1 MQRAIIIAK
10 GNVQRVGYRDVVE
23 REAREMNLTGFVENV
38 KPYDVK
44 IVCEGEN
51 ASLDS
56 FIELIKIKMF
66 TIDVKE
72 LDVSFEDATGDF
84 EYFEI
89 KRGDIVEELGERL
102 DLARGEMTKMIGKQ
116 DVMIGKQDMMIGKQ
130 DVMIG
135 KQDVMIGKQ
144 DEMIDTLENFK
155 QETNENFNQLTQAVS
170 KHDTGAQ
177 ERIVNLSVEL
187 SEVKVRLT
195 RLESAIL

>member
-23 REAREMNLTGFVENV
+23 REAREMSLTGFVENV

-51 ASLDS
+51 ANLNS

-66 TIDVKE
+66 PIDVKE
-72 LDVSFEDATGDF
+72 LDVRFEDATGDF

-89 KRGDIVEELGERL
+89 KRGDMVEELGERL

-116 DVMIGKQDMMIGKQ
+116 D
-130 DVMIG
+130 
-135 KQDVMIGKQ
+135 
-144 DEMIDTLENFK
+144 EMINTLENFK
-155 QETNENFNQLTQAVS
+155 HENNENFNQLTYAVS

-177 ERIVNLSVEL
+177 ERIADLTVEL

-195 RLESAIL
+195 RLESAVL

>member
-10 GNVQRVGYRDVVE
+10 GKVQRVGYRDVVE
-23 REAREMNLTGFVENV
+23 QEAREMCLTGFVENI

-51 ASLDS
+51 ANINS

-66 TIDVKE
+66 PIDVKE
-72 LDVSFEDATGDF
+72 LDVSFEDVTGDF

-89 KRGDIVEELGERL
+89 KRGDMVEELGERL

-116 DVMIGKQDMMIGKQ
+116 DE
-130 DVMIG
+130 
-135 KQDVMIGKQ
+135 MIGKQ
-144 DEMIDTLENFK
+144 DEMINTLENLK
-155 QETNENFNQLTQAVS
+155 HETNENFNQLTYAVS

-177 ERIVNLSVEL
+177 ERIADLSVEL

-195 RLESAIL
+195 HLESAVL

>member
-23 REAREMNLTGFVENV
+23 REAREMCLTGFVENI

-51 ASLDS
+51 ANLNS

-66 TIDVKE
+66 PIDVKE

-116 DVMIGKQDMMIGKQ
+116 DE
-130 DVMIG
+130 
-135 KQDVMIGKQ
+135 MIGKQ
-144 DEMIDTLENFK
+144 DEMIGKQDEMINTLENFK
-155 QETNENFNQLTQAVS
+155 HETNENFNQLTYAVS

-177 ERIVNLSVEL
+177 ERIADLSVEL

-195 RLESAIL
+195 HLESAVL